1 MNNYFHSDDD
11 VGIFSDITIN
21 SEYYNCITLA
31 DKISTRN
38 CPLLISLNIQSLQS
52 KFSNLLQFINEL
64 NSVKLNVDVIALQE
78 TWKVPHV
85 DQFTIPGFH
94 PLVYA
99 DRKGSR
105 GGGVGFYIKSSL
117 KFTILNNFPS
127 LPKVFENI
135 VIDIQY
141 PNQHLLLSCIYRSP
155 NPNQGVTITDHIDE
169 FIAKLDDHLTK
180 INERKANSYIF
191 LDANIN
197 LSLLNSNKN
206 SKEYL
211 NTIVSNGFLPTITKA
226 TRIQN
231 ESATFID
238 QILTNVTD
246 NIQNFGTLVT
256 DVSDHFCNFVF
267 IPHKNHINTGINKRR
282 REFNEANCNRFKQ
295 QLGGVDWSSV
305 TNCMNVNLSF
315 DEFWKI
321 FSALYDIN
329 FPYKTVRRNKAVHPI
344 NCFMTPGLIVSRTNK
359 HKLHMLAIR
368 SPTVVNVTKYKTYR
382 NIFNSLVRNS
392 KKLYFT
398 ENLKRNQKNP
408 RNTWKLLKE
417 AINSNKCSNKID
429 SIQVNDHMST
439 DPLEMAEEFNSFFS
453 QIGTSISNTVNP
465 TSLEPDDFIPPNPNP
480 PELELGLT
488 SPLSLLNIIKLF
500 EPKSSVDL
508 DGISMKLIQTIG
520 PVICTPLSHIFN
532 CSIEQGI
539 FPEKLK
545 CSRTVP
551 VFKSGNPTLCDN
563 YRPISLLPTMSKLLE
578 KFISIQLTNHL
589 ELNNLLYIHQY
600 GFQKNKSTEQ
610 NLIHLT
616 NSIFTALNEKKY
628 CIGLFLDLKKAFDVC
643 SHEILLKKI
652 KKYGLNGKT
661 HDWFKSYLENRKQSV
676 DIDGS
681 LSATKTFNI
690 SVIQGSILGPI
701 LFLIYINDLYKASSL
716 LKFMF
721 ADDTACVA
729 SNHNLKDLI
738 TYVNDELKKVARWF
752 RANKMAV
759 NVGKTKF
766 ILFHTKG
773 KQIDP
778 NIELTYDDNEPN
790 SNDPTLI
797 HPVERFHSSHPNP
810 SCRAYKILGVYI
822 DETLSFDFHTQY
834 IISKLNRSL
843 YCINKVKNFLPTE
856 AMRSLYFALIHSHLS
871 YCPIIT
877 SCASN
882 SNIQKIAKI
891 QKKAVRIIT
900 KNPILNIRLLF
911 LNH

>member
-31 DKISTRN
+31 DKISTRK

-321 FSALYDIN
+321 FSALY
-329 FPYKTVRRNKAVHPI
+329 A
-344 NCFMTPGLIVSRTNK
+344 
-359 HKLHMLAIR
+359 
-368 SPTVVNVTKYKTYR
+368 
-382 NIFNSLVRNS
+382 
-392 KKLYFT
+392 
-398 ENLKRNQKNP
+398 
-408 RNTWKLLKE
+408 
-417 AINSNKCSNKID
+417 
-429 SIQVNDHMST
+429 
-439 DPLEMAEEFNSFFS
+439 
-453 QIGTSISNTVNP
+453 
-465 TSLEPDDFIPPNPNP
+465 
-480 PELELGLT
+480 
-488 SPLSLLNIIKLF
+488 
-500 EPKSSVDL
+500 
-508 DGISMKLIQTIG
+508 
-520 PVICTPLSHIFN
+520 
-532 CSIEQGI
+532 
-539 FPEKLK
+539 
-545 CSRTVP
+545 
-551 VFKSGNPTLCDN
+551 
-563 YRPISLLPTMSKLLE
+563 
-578 KFISIQLTNHL
+578 
-589 ELNNLLYIHQY
+589 
-600 GFQKNKSTEQ
+600 
-610 NLIHLT
+610 
-616 NSIFTALNEKKY
+616 
-628 CIGLFLDLKKAFDVC
+628 
-643 SHEILLKKI
+643 
-652 KKYGLNGKT
+652 
-661 HDWFKSYLENRKQSV
+661 
-676 DIDGS
+676 
-681 LSATKTFNI
+681 
-690 SVIQGSILGPI
+690 
-701 LFLIYINDLYKASSL
+701 
-716 LKFMF
+716 
-721 ADDTACVA
+721 
-729 SNHNLKDLI
+729 
-738 TYVNDELKKVARWF
+738 
-752 RANKMAV
+752 
-759 NVGKTKF
+759 
-766 ILFHTKG
+766 
-773 KQIDP
+773 
-778 NIELTYDDNEPN
+778 
-790 SNDPTLI
+790 
-797 HPVERFHSSHPNP
+797 
-810 SCRAYKILGVYI
+810 
-822 DETLSFDFHTQY
+822 
-834 IISKLNRSL
+834 
-843 YCINKVKNFLPTE
+843 
-856 AMRSLYFALIHSHLS
+856 
-871 YCPIIT
+871 
-877 SCASN
+877 
-882 SNIQKIAKI
+882 
-891 QKKAVRIIT
+891 
-900 KNPILNIRLLF
+900 
-911 LNH
+911 